1 MKSLVESL
9 FDTDLVTKDPVITTC
24 AEANETVVGSL
35 EGVLHMKAQDAMKKD
50 LTKTLWIADKWTLV
64 DCFEPA
70 TNVAVIYMQYN
81 KSFIPDKLKTEE
93 EVEFFNMPIRIRIDI
108 SQAQELIYIHNIS
121 CELFEDL
128 DFQMESWI
136 RGTEML
142 NRTGLKNRFFRSA
155 DVEGIDTK
163 GIDSENTA
171 KILKYLD
178 NLFVNFKKSI
188 IKGEFD
194 DVFRYIYLINHT
206 VGGQKYSGV
215 ARNTLN
221 KIFYKLIK

>member
-9 FDTDLVTKDPVITTC
+9 FDTDLVTNDPVITTC
-24 AEANETVVGSL
+24 AEANEAVVKSL
-35 EGVLHMKAQDAMKKD
+35 EGALHMKVQDAMKKD

-64 DCFEPA
+64 DCFEPKTNIA
-70 TNVAVIYMQYN
+70 TIYMQYN
-81 KSFIPDKLKTEE
+81 KSYIPGELKAEE

-108 SQAQELIYIHNIS
+108 FQAQEQIYIHNIS

-128 DFQMESWI
+128 DFQMESSVNRVEI
-136 RGTEML
+136 H
-142 NRTGLKNRFFRSA
+142 NRTGLKNRFFRSI

-163 GIDSENTA
+163 SIDSKNTA

-188 IKGEFD
+188 INGEFD
-194 DVFRYIYLINHT
+194 EVFRYIYLINHT
-206 VGGQKYSGV
+206 ESGQKYSGV
-215 ARNTLN
+215 ARDALN
-221 KIFYKLIK
+221 KIFNKLIK

>member
-9 FDTDLVTKDPVITTC
+9 FDTYLVTKDPVITTC
-24 AEANETVVGSL
+24 ADANEAVVGSL
-35 EGVLHMKAQDAMKKD
+35 EGALHMKAQDAMKKD

-64 DCFEPA
+64 DCFEPK
-70 TNVAVIYMQYN
+70 TNVAAIYMQYN
-81 KSFIPDKLKTEE
+81 KSYIPDELKTEK

-108 SQAQELIYIHNIS
+108 FQSQEMIYIHNIS
-121 CELFEDL
+121 CELLEDL
-128 DFQMESWI
+128 DFQMESSVK
-136 RGTEML
+136 GTEIL

-155 DVEGIDTK
+155 DVEGIDAK
-163 GIDSENTA
+163 SIDSKNTT

-194 DVFRYIYLINHT
+194 EVFRYIYLINHT

-215 ARNTLN
+215 TRDALN
-221 KIFYKLIK
+221 KIFNKLIK